1 MNWKIIGMTLGLF
14 GILGGSGFAA
24 AGSSRSDVAERNYKT
39 DMAEQS
45 LGLEKTDP
53 ELEAMMKGCIYGDIM
68 EQARLTRREQ
78 HLVTLA
84 TLTASGA
91 QDLLEKNVRGALT
104 DGVTPLDVR
113 EAIYHLAPYI
123 GFPKVLTAMERV
135 NRVFKEEGVKL
146 PLENQAATTDG
157 DRLEKGLAFQVATYG
172 ERIVTML
179 KNTPANQK
187 HLQDDLSAFC
197 FGDIYTRRSL
207 DLKTREMLT
216 VAAIGTLGNDEPQ
229 FKSHVRGYLA
239 AGATEDEVIGVLTVL
254 NPYVGFPRTLNN
266 LRAANEAI
274 PKK

>member
-1 MNWKIIGMTLGLF
+1 
-14 GILGGSGFAA
+14 
-24 AGSSRSDVAERNYKT
+24 
-39 DMAEQS
+39 MAEQS

-53 ELEAMMKGCIYGDIM
+53 ELEAMMKGYIYGDIM

-78 HLVTLA
+78 HLVTIA

-172 ERIVTML
+172 ERIVTMRKTRQL
-179 KNTPANQK
+179 TKNICRMTCRPFVLAIFTRAEVWILRHGKCSRSQR
-187 HLQDDLSAFC
+187 SAPLAM
-197 FGDIYTRRSL
+197 TNRSL
-207 DLKTREMLT
+207 NPMCGAILRQELRKT
-216 VAAIGTLGNDEPQ
+216 
-229 FKSHVRGYLA
+229 K
-239 AGATEDEVIGVLTVL
+239 
-254 NPYVGFPRTLNN
+254 
-266 LRAANEAI
+266 
-274 PKK
+274 

>member
-39 DMAEQS
+39 AMAEQS

-113 EAIYHLAPYI
+113 ESIYHLAPYI

-172 ERIVTML
+172 ERIVTMR

-229 FKSHVRGYLA
+229 FKSHVQGYLA

-266 LRAANEAI
+266 LRAANEAF

>member
-24 AGSSRSDVAERNYKT
+24 AGSGRSDVAERNYKT
-39 DMAEQS
+39 AMAEQS

-53 ELEAMMKGCIYGDIM
+53 ELEAMMKGYIYGDIM

-78 HLVTLA
+78 HLVTIA

-172 ERIVTML
+172 ERIVTMR

-207 DLKTREMLT
+207 DLKTRSQRS
-216 VAAIGTLGNDEPQ
+216 AP
-229 FKSHVRGYLA
+229 LA
-239 AGATEDEVIGVLTVL
+239 MTNRSL
-254 NPYVGFPRTLNN
+254 NPMCGAI
-266 LRAANEAI
+266 LRLELR
-274 PKK
+274 KTK

>member
-24 AGSSRSDVAERNYKT
+24 AGSGRSDVAERNYKT
-39 DMAEQS
+39 AMAEQS

-53 ELEAMMKGCIYGDIM
+53 ELEAMMKGYIYGDIM

-78 HLVTLA
+78 HLVTIA

-172 ERIVTML
+172 ERIVTMR

-254 NPYVGFPRTLNN
+254 NP
-266 LRAANEAI
+266 
-274 PKK
+274 